1 MDGTDGKE
9 LLMSKKRKRKAELSV
24 TDQISLIKAEIC
36 EKYCMYP
43 DLYRDEIVLEQQCRE
58 CVLNKL

>member
-1 MDGTDGKE
+1 
-9 LLMSKKRKRKAELSV
+9 MSKKVKKKAELSV
-24 TDQISLIKAEIC
+24 IDRISLIKAEIC